1 MTDIH
6 STDAVVLKSIDY
18 SDSSLIVRLF
28 TRDYGK
34 VTVIAKGARRS
45 KRGLGGMLK
54 PPNQLSIT
62 YRHRDNRDIQTLT
75 ACEFAARHPGLLTD
89 MARSTAAMLA
99 IEMLDKSVHEYDPQ
113 PLLYRLVAAFMAAL
127 GEADS
132 DPTSLIHFYQLHL
145 AVQLGFAPHLDRCVH
160 CGKPLRTAVVES
172 VAGHLSCSRCRPS
185 GGQRLSHESVVYLRG
200 LQSTH
205 ITDLASLTVD
215 KKASE
220 AAGQFLMGHLFA
232 HVEGLDKLKSLDFW
246 EQVRP

>member
-6 STDAVVLKSIDY
+6 STEAIVLKSIDY
-18 SDSSLIVRLF
+18 SDTSLIVRLF

-34 VTVIAKGARRS
+34 VTIISKGARKS

-54 PPNQLSIT
+54 PPNQISIT
-62 YRHRDNRDIQTLT
+62 YRHRDNRDIQTL
-75 ACEFAARHPGLLTD
+75 AGCEFATRHPGLLTD
-89 MARSTAAMLA
+89 MARATAAMMA
-99 IEMLDKSVHEYDPQ
+99 VEMLDKSVHEYDPQ
-113 PLLYRLVAAFMAAL
+113 PLLFRLITAL
-127 GEADS
+127 IAELAEAGS

-160 CGKPLRTAVVES
+160 CGEPLHTAVVES
-172 VAGHLSCSRCRPS
+172 VAGHLSCPRCRPDS
-185 GGQRLSHESVVYLRG
+185 GRQLGHESIVYLRG

-205 ITDLASLTVD
+205 ITDLASLTTD

-232 HVEGLDKLKSLDFW
+232 HVEGLDKLKSLNFW
-246 EQVRP
+246 QQVRP